1 MILRAVFVTIAPE
14 RTADYWAWGREI
26 VALWDSHGIVR
37 HGGPFMGEGTD
48 GEDTAV
54 WLTLHDSEQGA
65 EDEFRSMYGTPEG
78 RVLLERRRPLVDE
91 TSIANYSPFT
101 A

>member
-1 MILRAVFVTIAPE
+1 
-14 RTADYWAWGREI
+14 
-26 VALWDSHGIVR
+26 
-37 HGGPFMGEGTD
+37 
-48 GEDTAV
+48 
-54 WLTLHDSEQGA
+54 
-65 EDEFRSMYGTPEG
+65 MYGTPEG